1 MKLSRTAHRVRVPG
15 FQFAGVRCGLK
26 KQGPDVALI
35 VADRPAVAA
44 GMFTSNHVF
53 AAPVAVSRERV
64 GRGKARAVLVNA
76 GNANAC
82 TGREGRRTVEVSTA
96 LVAERIGCA
105 PADVLACS
113 TGRIGV
119 QIPHDKLLP
128 GVERAV
134 AALAPSGFPDAAN
147 AILTTDAFP
156 KTVVKRLRLGGHTVT
171 LAVMGKGAGMIAPDL
186 ATLLVFA
193 TTDANLSLR
202 SARTALATAVAD
214 SFNAITV
221 DGDMSTNDTVMLLA
235 SGAAGGKRIAP
246 DSADHRRFAAALRD
260 ALTQIA
266 CDCVRD
272 GEGAGK
278 LVEVV
283 VRGAKTPFD
292 AQRVARAVASS
303 VLCKAAFAGSDPNW
317 GRFCC
322 AAGTAGVP
330 VDAERMDVII
340 GGVIVSKRGT
350 PIAAALPKARA
361 RMEKSEFQIVLDLHQ
376 GRATGRMFTSDLT
389 VEYVHFNAA
398 YTT

>member
-1 MKLSRTAHRVRVPG
+1 MKLGRTVPRVRVAG

-26 KQGPDVALI
+26 TKGPDLALI
-35 VADRPAVAA
+35 VADRPAVTAA
-44 GMFTSNHVF
+44 MFTSNRVF
-53 AAPVAVSRERV
+53 AAPVAVSRPRAAR
-64 GRGKARAVLVNA
+64 GRARAILVNA

-82 TGREGRRTVEVSTA
+82 TGRTGRRTAEISTA
-96 LVAERIGCA
+96 LVAELLDCA
-105 PADVLACS
+105 ADDVLACS

-119 QIPHDKLLP
+119 PIPHDKLLP
-128 GVERAV
+128 GVRHAV
-134 AALAPSGFPDAAN
+134 AALSPTGFAAAAH

-156 KTVVKRLRLGGHTVT
+156 KAVVKRFRLGGKPVT

-193 TTDANLSLR
+193 MTDARLPR
-202 SARTALATAVAD
+202 GVAQTALAAAVAD
-214 SFNAITV
+214 SFNVITV

-235 SGAAGGKRIAP
+235 SGAAGNAP
-246 DSADHRRFAAALRD
+246 VGRGSAGARRFGTILRE

-283 VRGAKTPFD
+283 VRGARTPAD

-303 VLCKAAFAGSDPNW
+303 VLCKAAFAGGDPNW

-330 VDAERMDVII
+330 IDADRIDVII
-340 GGVIVSKRGT
+340 GGTVVSRRGR
-350 PIAAALPKARA
+350 PFPAALPVAARTM
-361 RMEKSEFQIVLDLHQ
+361 RRREFAIVLDLHL
-376 GRATGRMFTSDLT
+376 GRGSGRMFTSDLT